1 MISLL
6 RERNVL
12 GIVCLGGD
20 RSDAFEAPI
29 FGLVLFDTFA
39 VSSTSKKTDMQVW
52 HQGHLRYARYQDKGV
67 QSALFA
73 TASWRKARTAPDVS
87 CALLISARSATSDSS
102 GIFR

>member
-39 VSSTSKKTDMQVW
+39 VSTRKKPDMQVW
-52 HQGHLRYARYQDKGV
+52 HQSHLRCARYQDKGV

-73 TASWRKARTAPDVS
+73 
-87 CALLISARSATSDSS
+87 LLLEQMDFAGSAAAA
-102 GIFR
+102 

>member
-20 RSDAFEAPI
+20 RRDAFEAPI

-39 VSSTSKKTDMQVW
+39 VSSTRKKPHMQVW
-52 HQGHLRYARYQDKGV
+52 HQSHLQCARYQDKGV

-73 TASWRKARTAPDVS
+73 
-87 CALLISARSATSDSS
+87 LLLEHMDLLAQRRLRDAKSFGSS
-102 GIFR
+102 GRFQPICSA

>member
-39 VSSTSKKTDMQVW
+39 VSTRKKPDMQVW
-52 HQGHLRYARYQDKGV
+52 HQSHLKGV

-73 TASWRKARTAPDVS
+73 PAGANGFAG
-87 CALLISARSATSDSS
+87 SAAAA
-102 GIFR
+102 